1 MLFSENRMHE
11 GIYVRKIPRLCANL
25 SRIEHIY
32 TELVVEECLCEFF
45 SLVLMGYCDRNY
57 HAYCIMQTK
66 LIADDW

>member
-32 TELVVEECLCEFF
+32 TELVVEECVVGIFSEEF
-45 SLVLMGYCDRNY
+45 
-57 HAYCIMQTK
+57 
-66 LIADDW
+66 